1 MESGETQV
9 NRLWAYLVLMLVRC
23 WLGSS
28 SRMSWT
34 GAWSCFRMLC
44 DSTMRMASDAY
55 ELSLDE
61 ADEAD
66 EADEVDEASA

>member
-1 MESGETQV
+1 MEKWRNPGKPS
-9 NRLWAYLVLMLVRC
+9 RAYLVLRLVRC
-23 WLGSS
+23 SLGSS

-34 GAWSCFRMLC
+34 GARSCFRMLC

-61 ADEAD
+61 E
-66 EADEVDEASA
+66 DEASV